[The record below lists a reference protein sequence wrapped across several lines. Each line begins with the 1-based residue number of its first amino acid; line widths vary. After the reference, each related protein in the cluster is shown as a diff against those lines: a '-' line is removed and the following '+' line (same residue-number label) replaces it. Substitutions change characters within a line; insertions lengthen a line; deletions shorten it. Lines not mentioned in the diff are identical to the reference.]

1 MKRQSPGVGRPSK
14 GARVVMTTRLPTDL
28 AAAVRQ
34 RAEDNDSAF
43 SDEIANAVAAYLGFP
58 PVVDTTRR
66 DQPLDMTA

>member
-1 MKRQSPGVGRPSK
+1 
-14 GARVVMTTRLPTDL
+14 MTTRLPTDL